1 MLAPFII
8 LYAALVT
15 AVASAAHGGNYLSKS
30 VVVALHTLALPTA
43 PIFWIFWRRGK
54 QAKAELD
61 LIAGHGTL
69 EAVRDAYPAPLGWLM
84 MKAMA
89 WCQKHHW
96 AYVEDGRPNYRTQQ
110 ELIGGLICG
119 VPLGVLLA
127 ALLIIL
133 GVVI

>member
-1 MLAPFII
+1 MFTLHII

-15 AVASAAHGGNYLSKS
+15 AVASAAHGGEYGRKGW
-30 VVVALHTLALPTA
+30 VVALHTLALPTA
-43 PIFWIFWRRGK
+43 PLFWIFLRRGK
-54 QAKAELD
+54 HAKAELD

-69 EAVRDAYPAPLGWLM
+69 QAVRDAYPAPLGWVM

-110 ELIGGLICG
+110 ELVGGFICG
-119 VPLGVLLA
+119 VPLG
-127 ALLIIL
+127 IL
-133 GVVI
+133 VATIFTCASKFL